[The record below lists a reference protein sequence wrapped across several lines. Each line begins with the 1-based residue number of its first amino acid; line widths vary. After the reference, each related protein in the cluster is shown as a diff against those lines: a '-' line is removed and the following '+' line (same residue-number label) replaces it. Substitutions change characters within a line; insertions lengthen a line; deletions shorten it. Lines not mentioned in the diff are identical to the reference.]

1 MVMKMNKTEFIQELQ
16 EKLNYNEEKC
26 IIINDILENNFLIG
40 KKNKEIMINEFI
52 TKLDVSYEEANKIYE
67 TAMNIL
73 SKEIKN
79 KIMHPF
85 RSTD

>member
-1 MVMKMNKTEFIQELQ
+1 MVMKMNKTEFIKELQ
-16 EKLNYNEEKC
+16 KKLNYNEEKC

-40 KKNKEIMINEFI
+40 KKNKETMINEFI
-52 TKLDVSYEEANKIYE
+52 TKLDVSDEEANKIYE